1 MNFKT
6 TIVLLVLL
14 VAIGV
19 YFAVNRS
26 HGDKPDLATTV
37 QTAGKVVDIDS
48 GAVKQISV
56 TYADGKKL
64 AIERAGAGWKM
75 TQPVAA
81 PADTFAVEQLLS
93 SATGLQSHGQ
103 MPADQVA
110 SVGLDHPK
118 LTFELTSN
126 DGKTETVKVGD
137 KSKISDDLYVMLDG
151 KSQPEIVSS
160 GSYDQLSKAPET
172 YRSKKLV
179 DASSDQIRSLTL
191 TQNGQGIHL
200 EKRGTS
206 WTITQPSEMPAEESE
221 VSSLL
226 MGLTDL
232 NAAEFVA
239 NPQSPSAYGLTTPMA
254 TVQFTTGSP
263 TTAPATAPASQ
274 PAPTTIAFGRYD
286 SVLQKNVYAQVNN
299 GPIVTVSASS
309 EATFTKT
316 ALDLRDRKVVDIDPT
331 AVEKISLKRNR
342 IATTQPTSR
351 PAEETEFALT
361 RRKETLTIGPVLPS
375 TQPATTQATTE
386 PASTQPASKWIVDSG
401 GDAVDASV
409 DALLT
414 AVHPL
419 KADKYLDHGPT
430 TQPADDYV
438 LTIHAGPFGGHGAS
452 DYTVHLRG
460 SATTA
465 PASGEFNGLSFET
478 DRTIL
483 DKLDANFKAGK

>member
-6 TIVLLVLL
+6 TLVLLVLL

-19 YFAVNRS
+19 YFAVS
-26 HGDKPDLATTV
+26 HLHSGTPETDTSTKV
-37 QTAGKVVDIDS
+37 VGKIVDIDS
-48 GAVKQISV
+48 GAVKQVGV

-64 AIERAGAGWKM
+64 VIERAGAGWKM

-81 PADTFAVEQLLS
+81 NADTFAVEQLVS
-93 SATGLQSHGQ
+93 SVTGLQSHGQ

-110 SVGLDHPK
+110 TVGLDHPK
-118 LTFELTSN
+118 LTIDVTSN
-126 DGKTETVKVGD
+126 DGKTETVKVGE

-151 KSQPEIVSS
+151 KTQPEIVSS
-160 GSYDQLSKAPET
+160 GSYDQLSKAAES

-179 DASSDQIRSLTL
+179 DASSDQIRSVTL
-191 TQNGQGIHL
+191 TREGQSIHL

-206 WTITQPSEMPAEESE
+206 WTITQPSETPAEESE

-226 MGLTDL
+226 SGLTDL
-232 NAAEFVA
+232 NATEFVA
-239 NPQSPSAYGLTTPMA
+239 NPQAPAAYGLTTPMA

-263 TTAPATAPASQ
+263 TTAPITVV
-274 PAPTTIAFGRYD
+274 FGRYD
-286 SVLQKNVYAQVNN
+286 SVLQKNIYAQVNG
-299 GPIVTVSASS
+299 GPIVTVPASS

-316 ALDLRDRKVVDIDPT
+316 ALDLRNRNVVEIDPT

-351 PAEETEFALT
+351 PAEESEFALT

-375 TQPATTQATTE
+375 SQPATTQATTE
-386 PASTQPASKWIVDSG
+386 PASTQPASKWTIDGG

-460 SATTA
+460 SIAPA